1 MNSQQKQPSEK
12 RKIRINIEIEVEELQ
27 NSFVAI
33 FKAIYSVLEV
43 SFYGLIILVFGDKL
57 FEKTI
62 APKTTQPKH
71 STKNG
76 VFSQGNTAKHAENAD
91 NYTANDYKNNLE
103 NNLKNDREEKGKIV
117 EEIDLEFS
125 STLRKCAN
133 PECTNIFEKV
143 VRGNQEKKY
152 CSTTCKDK
160 VHNKRKAE
168 SY

>member
-1 MNSQQKQPSEK
+1 MNSQEKQPSEK

-27 NSFVAI
+27 NSLMSI
-33 FKAIYSVLEV
+33 LKTIYSVLEG

-76 VFSQGNTAKHAENAD
+76 VFSQGNTAKHAENGD
-91 NYTANDYKNNLE
+91 NYTANNNE
-103 NNLKNDREEKGKIV
+103 KHFENDREEREQIIEK
-117 EEIDLEFS
+117 IDLEFS